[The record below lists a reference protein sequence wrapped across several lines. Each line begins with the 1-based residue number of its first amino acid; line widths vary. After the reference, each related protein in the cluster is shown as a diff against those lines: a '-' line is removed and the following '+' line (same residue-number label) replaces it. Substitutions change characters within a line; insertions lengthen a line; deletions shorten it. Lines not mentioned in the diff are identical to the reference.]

1 MTLQSNMVEAASE
14 IDAIERFMAME
25 WSDGLPVVPP
35 TPERVTQLLDYMGME
50 PGLEI
55 GRSEVRNRSI
65 TAEHVAT
72 SAVAAGCRP
81 EYMPVIVSA
90 LEGVMDPDFHM
101 NHLAST
107 SSPWPMFIVNGPI
120 IEEIGLNDSTY
131 VLGVGSRANMTIG
144 RAISLTLANCMDARA
159 GGVQLGV
166 MGNGARAAGLV
177 MGLRAGGFDV
187 GARER
192 HQGIL
197 PWDQHRH
204 RHQHLRGHSPPDILW
219 SRADAGNQPRGGHGA
234 LDLLLLRRG
243 LLRRGHA
250 PGATPPGCPA
260 GLSRLRVEQGGP
272 AALPGGER
280 EGIGSVAEASVSV
293 ATRTGGGAHDGRL
306 GPNSSRG
313 RGQVYLSRA
322 RTAAW
327 GGHLWEGAAQGGL
340 YYRNLGVRD
349 RALPSDHHQLLSIR
363 AQPRDEGHPPTSE
376 EVDPRGL
383 YSKEAP

>member
-50 PGLEI
+50 PVLEI

-81 EYMPVIVSA
+81 EYMPIIVSA

-144 RAISLTLANCMDARA
+144 RAISLTLANCMDART

-177 MGLRAGGFDV
+177 MGEREDSTWEPVSVTRGFSPGTSTVTVISTFEGTPRQIYFGPEQMPATNRAEATAHWISYFFGEGFCGGGTHLV
-187 GARER
+187 LLPPVAR
-192 HQGIL
+192 QVF
-197 PWDQHRH
+197 
-204 RHQHLRGHSPPDILW
+204 
-219 SRADAGNQPRGGHGA
+219 
-234 LDLLLLRRG
+234 LDSGWKKEDLRRY
-243 LLRRGHA
+243 LVENVRASVASLKRRFLW
-250 PGATPPGCPA
+250 PPGPEEEPTTEGSA
-260 GLSRLRVEQGGP
+260 PIHPEDEDRYIYLGQEP
-272 AALPGGER
+272 LPGGDTFGRARRKADFIIATSGSE
-280 EGIGSVAEASVSV
+280 IGHFHLIITSSFPS
-293 ATRTGGGAHDGRL
+293 
-306 GPNSSRG
+306 GPNP
-313 RGQVYLSRA
+313 V
-322 RTAAW
+322 TK
-327 GGHLWEGAAQGGL
+327 
-340 YYRNLGVRD
+340 V
-349 RALPSDHHQLLSIR
+349 IR
-363 AQPRDEGHPPTSE
+363 QSA
-376 EVDPRGL
+376 
-383 YSKEAP
+383 KK